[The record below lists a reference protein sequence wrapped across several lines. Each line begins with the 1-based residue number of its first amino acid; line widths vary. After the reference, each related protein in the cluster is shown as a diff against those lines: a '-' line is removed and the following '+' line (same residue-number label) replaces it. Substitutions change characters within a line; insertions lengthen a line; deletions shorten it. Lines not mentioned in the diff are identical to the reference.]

1 MKLFLAENRGVTEVD
16 WLKSY
21 HSFSFADYY
30 DPSNKGWGNLRVINE
45 DYVAPG
51 AGFEPHYHRDMEI
64 VTYMISGAL
73 EHKDSAGN
81 EYIIH
86 DNEIQRISAGSGI
99 LHSEYNHHQDK
110 PVIFFQLWVKPNEK
124 QTIPSYEQK
133 RYDLNDRKNKLKLI
147 ASLDGREDSLVIKQ
161 DLEIYVSE
169 LDKAKTISYQMKRE
183 KTWIQL
189 FSGSLNVN
197 GEKLKPGDGLAV
209 SEKQE
214 LKIESLDSKT
224 HFLLFDVSG

>member
-1 MKLFLAENRGVTEVD
+1 MKLFLAENRGVTEID

-45 DYVAPG
+45 DYVSLG
-51 AGFEPHYHRDMEI
+51 AGFEPRFHRDMEI
-64 VTYMISGAL
+64 VT
-73 EHKDSAGN
+73 
-81 EYIIH
+81 
-86 DNEIQRISAGSGI
+86 
-99 LHSEYNHHQDK
+99 
-110 PVIFFQLWVKPNEK
+110 
-124 QTIPSYEQK
+124 
-133 RYDLNDRKNKLKLI
+133 LNDRKNKLKLI

-169 LDKAKTISYQMKRE
+169 LDEAKTISYQMKRE
-183 KTWIQL
+183 KAWIQL